1 MKENKVSI
9 VITAYNVVEYLE
21 KAVMS
26 ALQDGVD
33 EVIIVEDCSTDDTQ
47 VMTAELAMKHP
58 DIVKVVYNRENQG
71 AGMSRRIGIAEA
83 NGEYVLLLDGDDYLD
98 EGYIKALLD
107 RAEETGADIVSSGIK
122 TIHDDGS
129 WTADCYGDFTA
140 VGIDKVARFWRN
152 RTVFLNNKLVRRSLY
167 EKVPYCHR
175 RYIEDTPVVIPILW
189 YANKCESINNI
200 GYNYVMRQSSLTH
213 TTNQLKDVVF
223 KGLCWLDLMDF
234 FNANDKGVFD
244 HIPIKG
250 YLKNIFS
257 VLNTIKI
264 QPEDIE
270 PFKEEWCEFM
280 MRLVNGVVVQQVN
293 FKG

>member
-1 MKENKVSI
+1 
-9 VITAYNVVEYLE
+9 
-21 KAVMS
+21 
-26 ALQDGVD
+26 
-33 EVIIVEDCSTDDTQ
+33 
-47 VMTAELAMKHP
+47 
-58 DIVKVVYNRENQG
+58 
-71 AGMSRRIGIAEA
+71 
-83 NGEYVLLLDGDDYLD
+83 
-98 EGYIKALLD
+98 
-107 RAEETGADIVSSGIK
+107 
-122 TIHDDGS
+122 
-129 WTADCYGDFTA
+129 
-140 VGIDKVARFWRN
+140 
-152 RTVFLNNKLVRRSLY
+152 
-167 EKVPYCHR
+167 
-175 RYIEDTPVVIPILW
+175 
-189 YANKCESINNI
+189 
-200 GYNYVMRQSSLTH
+200 MRQSSLTH

>member
-26 ALQDGVD
+26 AIQQGVK
-33 EVIIVEDCSTDDTQ
+33 EVIIVEDKSTDNTKDVITEL
-47 VMTAELAMKHP
+47 VMKLS
-58 DIVKVVYNRENQG
+58 DIVKVIYNKENIG
-71 AGMSRRIGIAEA
+71 AGLSRRVGIENAT
-83 NGEYVLLLDGDDYLD
+83 GEYVLLLDGDDYLD

-122 TIHDDGS
+122 IIQEDGS
-129 WTADCYGDFTA
+129 WTADCYGDFTS
-140 VGIDKVARFWRN
+140 VGMDKIARFWRN
-152 RTVFLNNKLVRRSLY
+152 RTVFLSNKLVRRSLY

-234 FNANDKGVFD
+234 FNANDKGVFE